1 MSGPAGSDQL
11 RTVQLR
17 AVPVA
22 LSHRVRERHLTL
34 TRELALVDAADQPD
48 HVARRLLQLSEEL
61 NDRYGRFAAAP
72 RALVED
78 AWTRDVSSVDLTYD
92 VPAEVADAAERLDA
106 LLDEVDRYCA
116 SGELVTMTTPPDELA
131 YRRWALQQ
139 FVAQIRDGAEP
150 TPWRGDATS
159 TSGHALAA
167 TATRST
173 ATGGVVA
180 VDDDLDLEGAAV
192 LRTAIAE
199 HLERGVTDLTIDLAG
214 CEFVDSVGISLLL
227 TTWERLRDLG
237 GTLRVVNPR
246 ATVERTFHH
255 GGVLELLVGS

>member
-1 MSGPAGSDQL
+1 MSTPAGGDQL

-17 AVPVA
+17 GVPVA
-22 LSHRVRERHLTL
+22 LSHRARERHLTL

-48 HVARRLLQLSEEL
+48 HVARRLLQLSGEL
-61 NDRYGRFAAAP
+61 NDRYDRFAAAP

-78 AWTRDVSSVDLTYD
+78 ARRRDVSTVDLTYD

-116 SGELVTMTTPPDELA
+116 SGELVTMATPPDELA

-139 FVAQIRDGAEP
+139 FVAQIREGAAP
-150 TPWRGDATS
+150 TPWRGDGAS
-159 TSGHALAA
+159 TSGHSVGA
-167 TATRST
+167 TPRPP
-173 ATGGVVA
+173 ATGTVVR

-192 LRTAIAE
+192 LRTSIAE
-199 HLERGVTDLTIDLAG
+199 HLERGTTELTVDLAG

-237 GTLRVVNPR
+237 GTLRVVNLRP
-246 ATVERTFHH
+246 TVERTFHH
-255 GGVLELLVGS
+255 GGVLDLLVGT